1 MKLFLKDHLFLIVF
15 NIIQLLLIISIYWLN
30 GNHDLSIAL
39 YSLFFGGCLLIAYLL
54 FRFFTHFSFYKK
66 LSKQEPMHTLEETVH
81 GKEIF
86 AVPVALQEVLQN
98 QYQQYKQ
105 DIHRYEY
112 QQRNHRTFTNQWV
125 HQMKTP
131 ISVIHLLLKGKIEPI
146 FDDIHDQVDRIEK
159 GLEMILYMS
168 RLDSFE
174 PDFHIESVDLKK
186 LVSEVVHENKR
197 LLIRNEVYPVIE
209 ISETME
215 VLTDAKW
222 LRFILNQL
230 LTNAVRYSAGYG
242 NSVVIAAVKKGTERI
257 IEVRD
262 QGVGI
267 PKQDIERVFEP
278 YYTGENGRKYKE
290 STGMGLYLTA
300 EICKQLGHDIS
311 LKSVVNKGTTVSLSF
326 RNLQ

>member
-1 MKLFLKDHLFLIVF
+1 
-15 NIIQLLLIISIYWLN
+15 
-30 GNHDLSIAL
+30 
-39 YSLFFGGCLLIAYLL
+39 
-54 FRFFTHFSFYKK
+54 
-66 LSKQEPMHTLEETVH
+66 
-81 GKEIF
+81 
-86 AVPVALQEVLQN
+86 
-98 QYQQYKQ
+98 
-105 DIHRYEY
+105 
-112 QQRNHRTFTNQWV
+112 
-125 HQMKTP
+125 
-131 ISVIHLLLKGKIEPI
+131 
-146 FDDIHDQVDRIEK
+146 
-159 GLEMILYMS
+159 
-168 RLDSFE
+168 
-174 PDFHIESVDLKK
+174 
-186 LVSEVVHENKR
+186 
-197 LLIRNEVYPVIE
+197 
-209 ISETME
+209 ME

-242 NSVVIAAVKKGTERI
+242 NSVVIAAVKKGTEQI